1 MQKIFFIFAKN
12 KLKKMRII
20 HFSDFHLD
28 KSNLTQSN
36 NIVYHLENTLKLIN
50 QEKNIDLILFT
61 GDMINQGGQNFPTV
75 EEAFKTFKIVRKVIK
90 N

>member
-50 QEKNIDLILFT
+50 QEKNIDLICRRS
-61 GDMINQGGQNFPTV
+61 IQNIQNSFHQS
-75 EEAFKTFKIVRKVIK
+75 FM
-90 N
+90 